1 MINNSLVAKTIYGS
15 LVAQFITTAFSL
27 DGLNYDLAI
36 EDTILKDILILEAFV
51 QIVEAGFYIWV
62 IYALK
67 DLDKMTSRRYIDWF
81 ITTPTMLVSTI
92 IFMEYLRKKEE
103 NEDTLY
109 FWDFIKDHK
118 KNIIL
123 IIALNFFMLL
133 FGLLAETGKI
143 DKKYGI
149 SLGFIFFIASFYVIY
164 ENYAKHTEGGKKL
177 FMFLFGV
184 WSLYGFSAMLPIV
197 PKNTCYNLLDVVAK
211 NFYGLFIYYYITQI
225 GSRSGYSFNFLLKG
239 IKLY

>member
-15 LVAQFITTAFSL
+15 LVAQFITTALSL

-36 EDTILKDILILEAFV
+36 EDTVLKDILVLEAFV
-51 QIVEAGFYIWV
+51 QFVEAGFYIWV

-67 DLDKMTSRRYIDWF
+67 DLNKMTSRRYIDWF

-92 IFMEYLRKKEE
+92 IFMEYLRKKKA

-109 FWDFIKDHK
+109 FWNFIKEHK
-118 KNIIL
+118 QNILL
-123 IIALNFFMLL
+123 IVTLNFFMLL
-133 FGLLAETGKI
+133 FGLLSETGKI
-143 DKKYGI
+143 DMKYGI

-177 FMFLFGV
+177 FIFLFGV

-225 GSRSGYSFNFLLKG
+225 GSRSGYSYDFLLKG
-239 IKLY
+239 FNY

>member
-36 EDTILKDILILEAFV
+36 EDTILKDILVLEAFV
-51 QIVEAGFYIWV
+51 QFVEAGFYIWV

-81 ITTPTMLVSTI
+81 ITTPTMLISTI
-92 IFMEYLRKKEE
+92 IFMEYLRKKEK
-103 NEDTLY
+103 NEYTLY

-118 KNIIL
+118 HNILL
-123 IIALNFFMLL
+123 IVTLNFFMLL
-133 FGLLAETGKI
+133 FGFLSETGKI

-177 FMFLFGV
+177 FMFLFSV

-225 GSRSGYSFNFLLKG
+225 GSRSGYSFDFLLKG

>member
-36 EDTILKDILILEAFV
+36 EDTILKDILVLEAFV
-51 QIVEAGFYIWV
+51 QFVEAGFYIWV

-81 ITTPTMLVSTI
+81 ITTPTMLISTI
-92 IFMEYLRKKEE
+92 IFMEYLRKKEA

-118 KNIIL
+118 TNIIK
-123 IIALNFFMLL
+123 IVTYNFLMLS
-133 FGLLAETGKI
+133 FGLLGELNII
-143 DKKYGI
+143 DKKI
-149 SLGFIFFIASFYVIY
+149 AIPIGFVFFFLSFKLIY
-164 ENYAKHTEGGKKL
+164 DEYAKHTEGGKKL
-177 FMFLFGV
+177 FMFLFSV

-225 GSRSGYSFNFLLKG
+225 GSRSGYSFDFLLKG
-239 IKLY
+239 FNY